1 MNARALMSLALCAGL
16 GWMAGGCKQKSLD
29 DVDLAYHHSPEGVH
43 DKLQEQKLVLTD
55 ALEKH
60 ELVFIHNQAYYVQG
74 LVDALSAK
82 IEGEKKERLAPMFT
96 EISHLL
102 DKVHDAAGSGKE
114 AATEVKLQ
122 ELFAALKQL
131 EPEFKPGKPGNKK

>member
-1 MNARALMSLALCAGL
+1 
-16 GWMAGGCKQKSLD
+16 MAGGCKQKSID

-74 LVDALSAK
+74 LVDALAAK
-82 IEGEKKERLAPMFT
+82 LEGEKKERLAPKFA

-131 EPEFKPGKPGNKK
+131 EPEFKPGKPGKKK